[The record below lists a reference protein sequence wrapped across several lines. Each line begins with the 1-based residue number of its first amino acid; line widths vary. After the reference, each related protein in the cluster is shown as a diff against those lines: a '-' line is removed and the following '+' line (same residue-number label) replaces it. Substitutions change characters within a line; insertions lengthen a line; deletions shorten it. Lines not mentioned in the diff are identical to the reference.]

1 MKETERE
8 TRELGGVTEGKG
20 RVSRKQEG
28 SAELSAIARKSK
40 IRTEKWSLALA
51 IKTVS
56 DICKGYFSK
65 MLWTECSDSG
75 VDKRRG
81 SRNSE
86 C

>member
-40 IRTEKWSLALA
+40 IRT
-51 IKTVS
+51 VS